1 MTSIRLAIA
10 VLLLTLGG
18 TLTFAAN
25 AGRHRRSIESGP
37 GVHRQ
42 PDATNQQ
49 LPHGVPG
56 GRPDQSNDDRMHRTG
71 DHRLSGGPAD
81 QLPHT
86 AAGPDPAI
94 PFGVAPN
101 NIVGGSG

>member
-18 TLTFAAN
+18 TLAFAA
-25 AGRHRRSIESGP
+25 
-37 GVHRQ
+37 
-42 PDATNQQ
+42 DATADPSN
-49 LPHGVPG
+49 LVPVCTG
-56 GRPDQSNDDRMHRTG
+56 SQTPQTSNCRTACPEG
-71 DHRLSGGPAD
+71 AAINPTTTGCTEPGTIAISGGPAD
-81 QLPHT
+81 QLPP

-94 PFGVAPN
+94 SFGVAPN

>member
-18 TLTFAAN
+18 TQTFAAN
-25 AGRHRRSIESGP
+25 AVAIADPSNLVPVCTGNQTPQTRNCRTACPEGAPINPTTTGCTEP
-37 GVHRQ
+37 GTIAV
-42 PDATNQQ
+42 
-49 LPHGVPG
+49 
-56 GRPDQSNDDRMHRTG
+56 
-71 DHRLSGGPAD
+71 SGGPAD